1 MLEEIEEEEE
11 NVVIEGIEGIEIGIE
26 GIEIVMAEK
35 EDLILEDVSIVERMD
50 IGKRI
55 LLFVSPLKLAF

>member
-11 NVVIEGIEGIEIGIE
+11 NVGIEGIEIGIE